1 MVDPVAQL
9 LHAGQ
14 PEAEAESAAG
24 QLTRELALMVELAI
38 VIHSEREGACK
49 LEVLTE
55 LQGSLDVGERIKGY
69 TLAGRTA
76 RYNY

>member
-14 PEAEAESAAG
+14 PEAEAESRAG
-24 QLTRELALMVELAI
+24 QLTQELALMVELAI
-38 VIHSEREGACK
+38 VVHSEREGACK

-69 TLAGRTA
+69 MLAGRSA